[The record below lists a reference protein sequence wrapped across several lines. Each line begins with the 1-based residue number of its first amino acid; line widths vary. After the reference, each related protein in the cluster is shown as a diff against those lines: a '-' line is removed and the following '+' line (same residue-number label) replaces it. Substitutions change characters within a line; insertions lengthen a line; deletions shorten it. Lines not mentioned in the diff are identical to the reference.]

1 MNQTPTICDP
11 FFPYLSFLSI
21 QKVGLM
27 NQAPTKRR
35 RDESSPYAHGGRDEP
50 SPCKKRR
57 DESSPY
63 RKR

>member
-27 NQAPTKRR
+27 NQAPTKKGVMNQAPTEK
-35 RDESSPYAHGGRDEP
+35 DEFQGL
-50 SPCKKRR
+50 
-57 DESSPY
+57 
-63 RKR
+63 